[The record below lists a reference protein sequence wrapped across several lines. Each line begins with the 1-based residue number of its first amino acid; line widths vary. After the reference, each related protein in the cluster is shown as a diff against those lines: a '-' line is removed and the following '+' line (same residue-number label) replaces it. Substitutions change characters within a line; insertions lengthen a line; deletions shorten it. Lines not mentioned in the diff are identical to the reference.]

1 MDRRLHRLVGAGLIA
16 VALQVSAAD
25 LVDAWRA
32 AQGHDPEFAA
42 VQAARDAGQ
51 ARREQGASLWRPTL
65 QFSGAAGVGT
75 NETSTT
81 GARFS
86 APGFG
91 TVDGASFDT
100 SVTNGNLWRWSLQAR
115 QPLINRE
122 RDASKRQLEL
132 TADAAELEWRA
143 SQQTLMLRVAERY
156 FDVALATEGLHVQ
169 RRQFEAVERALV
181 EARDRFRLGDA
192 PVTDTHEAAARAEGV
207 RAEVLAAESALQL
220 KRSALAD
227 TTGWTDA
234 QMQSLPMPEGAPAQ
248 DVAALSQW
256 LDDVRSNNLQLRLL
270 AANTEVARQEAAKHG
285 ALAAPSLD
293 LVAMA
298 GQDRLSGSGA
308 YGSASNGLNN
318 SMIGVQLNVPLYSG
332 GYRSARE
339 QETLRLADK
348 AVADAERHAQQ
359 VAQAT
364 RAAWLGLT
372 VGASRLKAL
381 NEALRAS
388 RARLDATRIGRQ
400 VGERTTLELLN
411 AENDAAAAE
420 LAVQQAR
427 VALLIDRL
435 RLAALAGQ
443 LDETQLRAVNAGSGT
458 SPSNRPRD
466 AESAPS
472 RRSP

>member
-1 MDRRLHRLVGAGLIA
+1 LHPLVGAA
-16 VALQVSAAD
+16 VLVAAAQVCAAD

-32 AQGHDPEFAA
+32 AQTHDPEFAA
-42 VQAARDAGQ
+42 AQAARDAGQ

-132 TADAAELEWRA
+132 SADAADLEWRA
-143 SQQTLMLRVAERY
+143 TQQTLMLRVTEHY
-156 FDVALATEGLHVQ
+156 FDAALAAETLRVMQ
-169 RRQFEAVERALV
+169 RQLGAVERALA
-181 EARDRFRLGDA
+181 EAQDRFRLGDA
-192 PVTDTHEAAARAEGV
+192 PVTDTHEAAARAEGM
-207 RAEVLAAESALQL
+207 RAEVLAAQAALQL
-220 KRSALAD
+220 KQAALAD
-227 TTGWTDA
+227 ATGWNDA
-234 QMQSLPMPEGAPAQ
+234 QLQTLALPHGSGPQ
-248 DVAALSQW
+248 DVAALQQW
-256 LDDVRSNNLQLRLL
+256 LTDVRSANLQLRLL
-270 AANTEVARQEAAKHG
+270 AKQTDVAREEAAKHS

-293 LVAMA
+293 LVALA
-298 GQDRLSGSGA
+298 GQDRLSGNGA
-308 YGSASNGLNN
+308 YGSASNSLNN
-318 SMIGVQLNVPLYSG
+318 SMIGLQINVPLYSG

-348 AVADAERHAQQ
+348 AVADADRQAQQ

-372 VGASRLKAL
+372 VGASRLTAL

-388 RARLDATRIGRQ
+388 RSRLEATRLGRK
-400 VGERTTLELLN
+400 VGDRTTQELLN

-427 VALLIDRL
+427 VALLVDRL
-435 RLAALAGQ
+435 RLAALAGS
-443 LDETQLRAVNAGSGT
+443 LDETQLQLANSALQ
-458 SPSNRPRD
+458 PPR
-466 AESAPS
+466 
-472 RRSP
+472 

>member
-1 MDRRLHRLVGAGLIA
+1 MNRRLQPLVSAALL
-16 VALQVSAAD
+16 VAAAQVSAAD

-32 AQGHDPEFAA
+32 AQTHDPEFAA
-42 VQAARDAGQ
+42 AQAARDAGQ

-91 TVDGASFDT
+91 TLDGASFDT
-100 SVTNGNLWRWSLQAR
+100 SVTNGNLWRWSLQAK

-132 TADAAELEWRA
+132 SADAADLEWRVT
-143 SQQTLMLRVAERY
+143 QQALMLRVAERY
-156 FDVALATEGLHVQ
+156 FDAALAAEALRVQ
-169 RRQFEAVERALV
+169 QRQQVAVERALA
-181 EARDRFRLGDA
+181 EAQDRFKLGDA
-192 PVTDTHEAAARAEGV
+192 PVTDTHEASARAEGV
-207 RAEVLAAESALQL
+207 RAEVLAAQAALQL

-227 TTGWTDA
+227 ATGWTDTELQTLA
-234 QMQSLPMPEGAPAQ
+234 LPQGSAPQ
-248 DVAALSQW
+248 DVAALQQW
-256 LDDVRSNNLQLRLL
+256 LAEVRSANLQLRLL
-270 AANTEVARQEAAKHG
+270 ATQTDVARQEAAKHS
-285 ALAAPSLD
+285 AMASASVD

-308 YGSASNGLNN
+308 YGSASNSLNN

-348 AVADAERHAQQ
+348 AVADADRQAQQ

-372 VGASRLKAL
+372 VGASRLAAL

-388 RARLDATRIGRQ
+388 RSRLEATRLGRK
-400 VGERTTLELLN
+400 VGDRTTQELLN

-427 VALLIDRL
+427 VTLLVDRL
-435 RLAALAGQ
+435 RLAALAGS
-443 LDETQLRAVNAGSGT
+443 LDETQLQLANAALQ
-458 SPSNRPRD
+458 PPR
-466 AESAPS
+466 
-472 RRSP
+472 